1 MCIANPSLR
10 AVSGPFFLVFYHWA
24 WQSGRFINFFPSA
37 VISLSLVKTCLWL
50 LWQTSLLSPNPD
62 PSLHPSPLHTLHH
75 PLTQGLV
82 AKQKEAEVR
91 FWVQASRGH
100 AHFHLLPCAS
110 HRRWEGLG
118 RSAAGRSVRKLW
130 QKAAPARPPP
140 LYLTAQRAPG
150 ELCSQHWKGD
160 IAMLIVLISECNWI

>member
-1 MCIANPSLR
+1 MCVANPSLQ
-10 AVSGPFFLVFYHWA
+10 AVSGHFFLVFYHWA
-24 WQSGRFINFFPSA
+24 WQSGRFISFFPSA

-100 AHFHLLPCAS
+100 AHFTCSPVLPTDDGKAWAGLLLAGAWESCGRKQPLPGHPHSTSQLSGHRESCAAS
-110 HRRWEGLG
+110 TE
-118 RSAAGRSVRKLW
+118 
-130 QKAAPARPPP
+130 
-140 LYLTAQRAPG
+140 RAT
-150 ELCSQHWKGD
+150 
-160 IAMLIVLISECNWI
+160 